1 MSRRLSLH
9 VLWMPLLSLLFQSG
23 EARAFEQ
30 PYKVPPEEL
39 WRSDIPRAA
48 IRFAD
53 MNGGV
58 CLMVVV
64 DAQGA
69 VESVKILDGPRP
81 VLKKAAAAERQL
93 HFKPFLRNGRPVRAT
108 FEQCVEVI
116 PEERWGQRQPFP
128 TVRNWKTV
136 KISFERRHRCD
147 EPRCLDYK
155 MEISGD
161 GIVRF
166 TRTRWASLIQCNGQP
181 TSAFRTFAVLSKS
194 SSKRASFR
202 CLTATCIRS
211 PTEQAQLSLCR
222 SMVNPK
228 PFMNTPG

>member
-1 MSRRLSLH
+1 
-9 VLWMPLLSLLFQSG
+9 
-23 EARAFEQ
+23 
-30 PYKVPPEEL
+30 
-39 WRSDIPRAA
+39 
-48 IRFAD
+48 
-53 MNGGV
+53 
-58 CLMVVV
+58 MVVV

-166 TRTRWASLIQCNGQP
+166 TRTRWASLNPMQ
-181 TSAFRTFAVLSKS
+181 RTAHLSLPDV
-194 SSKRASFR
+194 RRLIEEFEQASFFSMLDR
-202 CLTATCIRS
+202 YVYPLTDGTGTTLTVSFDGQSKTVHEYAGLAAGS
-211 PTEQAQLSLCR
+211 PTALIQLEKAVMQVAGANGWLERRDPESD
-222 SMVNPK
+222 P
-228 PFMNTPG
+228 PPGKGK